1 MDKKSKKKKT
11 LQYFKYF
18 INKQFK
24 SEKLTKENEIQNSP
38 MNVLKQ
44 ELSKPIYGPGKVHFI
59 ILYGSSPDIE
69 SSFERN
75 IDLIIYS
82 MKKYKN
88 CERFIKIHN
97 ISEKSLLILGALG
110 VLKHYKK
117 DEPIYL
123 KKDKVEEFYFI
134 IKGNVIIKS
143 LEPTIIK
150 KEIKTRKHDC
160 KSEFQNIEDEEMYD
174 RYYNCPNDFDIAN
187 NISKSNFISEC
198 SEISNNELENN
209 IYINEKENPFKN
221 NKLIKLDKYDKKR
234 HVILIPEYNINTK
247 RRSNISNEYI
257 RSFSEFQ
264 KIIQLQKD
272 LGCAIN
278 NFIKGDFFGEWD
290 LIYNKT
296 HTNSAYAEEDTDLL
310 ILDKSYFKEYFRP
323 HILNSDL
330 KRKFFI
336 KSRIPILN
344 IKAIPLL
351 IPEFC
356 DKGDIIYTEY
366 DSACDF
372 FILYKGLGALKQL
385 KFSKSK
391 KDILYNSDKMETL
404 LIIDKGCIVGL
415 ECSKNHIN
423 NNLYDNTFIITEQN
437 TIILRINL
445 KYFDFNKELKMN
457 LINFL
462 KNLYQKQTTLIENY
476 KMKISNLKIIKQ
488 KILSK
493 SDEIKPNIMNKRISS
508 FEKVKKLNYYLN
520 VSSLNNNLPI
530 RRESLNNNSKFTLTN
545 DKQIKI
551 NGLISPKSRSRN
563 SKFKVKKRD
572 SVNDGYITPF
582 VTYIKTNNNK
592 HFKLQSFAD
601 NPINLKNYNYS
612 ISSNLNK
619 LKKHNLTNFSQNN
632 INPTQNKSII
642 NKLRD
647 SPSKRKSNNNIKK
660 IIRNKKRNT
669 YDDSLFKMIFN
680 KHYRKIDIS
689 YNNSYGKK
697 HIFLYNSGNFDIPLL
712 TSN

>member
-1 MDKKSKKKKT
+1 MDKNSKKKKT
-11 LQYFKYF
+11 IQYFKYF

-24 SEKLTKENEIQNSP
+24 SDKISKENEIQINP
-38 MNVLKQ
+38 MNVLKK
-44 ELSKPIYGPGKVHFI
+44 ELSKPIYSPEKIHFI
-59 ILYGSSPDIE
+59 NLHGISPDIK
-69 SSFERN
+69 SSIERN

-82 MKKYKN
+82 MKKYKI
-88 CERFIKIHN
+88 CEQFLKIHN
-97 ISEKSLLILGALG
+97 IPEKSLLILGALG

-117 DEPIYL
+117 GEPIYL

-143 LEPTIIK
+143 LDPTIII
-150 KEIKTRKHDC
+150 KETKTKKHDW
-160 KSEFQNIEDEEMYD
+160 KSEFQNIEVGEMCE
-174 RYYNCPNDFDIAN
+174 RYLNYPNDFDIAN

-198 SEISNNELENN
+198 SVISNNEFENN
-209 IYINEKENPFKN
+209 TYIDEKENPFN
-221 NKLIKLDKYDKKR
+221 NNNLIKQEKYDKKR
-234 HVILIPEYNINTK
+234 HVILIPEVNINTK
-247 RRSNISNEYI
+247 RRSNINNEYI
-257 RSFSEFQ
+257 KSFSDFQ

-272 LGCAIN
+272 LGCVIN
-278 NFIKGDFFGEWD
+278 NYFKGDFFGEWE

-310 ILDKSYFKEYFRP
+310 ILDKSYFKEYFRI

-330 KRKFFI
+330 KRKLFI
-336 KSRIPILN
+336 TSRIPILN
-344 IKAIPLL
+344 IKSIPLL

-366 DSACDF
+366 DSAFDF

-391 KDILYNSDKMETL
+391 KDILFNSDKMETL

-415 ECSKNHIN
+415 ECSKNDIN

-437 TIILRINL
+437 SIILRINL
-445 KYFDFNKELKMN
+445 NYFDFNKELKMN

-462 KNLYQKQTTLIENY
+462 KNLYQKQSTLIEDY
-476 KMKISNLKIIKQ
+476 KMKNSNVKIIKQ

-493 SDEIKPNIMNKRISS
+493 LDDIKPNVMNKRISS
-508 FEKVKKLNYYLN
+508 FEKEKKLNYYLN
-520 VSSLNNNLPI
+520 VNSLNNNLPI
-530 RRESLNNNSKFTLTN
+530 RKESVNSNSKFTLKN

-551 NGLISPKSRSRN
+551 NGSISSKNRSRN
-563 SKFKVKKRD
+563 SKFKAKKRD

-582 VTYIKTNNNK
+582 ITYDKMNNNK
-592 HFKLQSFAD
+592 HFKLQSYFD
-601 NPINLKNYNYS
+601 NPINFNNYNCC
-612 ISSNLNK
+612 ITSNLYN
-619 LKKHNLTNFSQNN
+619 LKKINLTTFSQNN
-632 INPTQNKSII
+632 INPSQNNSNI

-660 IIRNKKRNT
+660 IIRNKKKNK
-669 YDDSLFKMIFN
+669 YDDFLFKKIFN

-689 YNNSYGKK
+689 NNNSYGKK